1 MRSRTVT
8 WKDEIIRMAEREISL
23 IDLIADI
30 LSHWRGA
37 LICLAAGVV
46 LAGGI
51 NGFMAYQEWKETL
64 AEAEI
69 LREEQQ
75 DIAEAMPA
83 EGLEAAAED
92 VVYNW
97 RKVVK
102 GTLLGGFLFL
112 FVYSG
117 IYFTGYLLNGRIRAA
132 DELQGLYH
140 ISQLGL
146 IVQEEQ
152 VSRNIIDRWIRRLRH
167 WNKRSFG
174 REQCLDL
181 AATAIRISARKQG
194 LDAVCLMGCDL
205 KAGAGAACSTLKE
218 KLEKENISIK
228 ILDNVLY
235 DADMMGELEEVKGV
249 VLVEKAMSTLY
260 DEIVSELEL
269 VSRQGITVLGGIVV
283 E

>member
-37 LICLAAGVV
+37 LICLAAGAV
-46 LAGGI
+46 LTGSVC
-51 NGFMAYQEWKETL
+51 GFKAYREWKETL
-64 AEAEI
+64 AEAET
-69 LREEQQ
+69 LQEEQE
-75 DIAEAMPA
+75 IAEAVP
-83 EGLEAAAED
+83 GQSPKTVAED
-92 VVYNW
+92 AVFNW
-97 RKVVK
+97 RKALK
-102 GTLLGGFLFL
+102 GALLGGFFFL
-112 FVYSG
+112 FAYSG
-117 IYFTGYLLNGRIRAA
+117 FFFTAYILNGRIRAA
-132 DELQGLYH
+132 DELQELYH

-146 IVQEEQ
+146 IVQEQEN
-152 VSRNIIDRWIRRLRH
+152 SRNLIDRQIRRLRN
-167 WNKRSFG
+167 WNKRSFA

-181 AATAIRISARKQG
+181 AATAIRISVRKQG
-194 LDAVCLMGCDL
+194 LDTVCLMGCDL
-205 KAGAGAACSTLKE
+205 KAGAGAACSALKE
-218 KLEKENISIK
+218 KLEKENITVK

-235 DADMMGELEEVKGV
+235 DADMMGGLEEVKGV